1 MYVCTICDYRTK
13 LLYNFNRHKNRKIP
27 CKKKNTKP
35 CTIIGNAH
43 QFTQKLLDSS
53 NVVGDSSNV
62 VVSSS
67 NVVGDDKCSVKCS
80 KCYKIFSSIYSMNN
94 HLKKCQSVHSLQCFK
109 CKKVFSSRFG
119 KYYHLK
125 NVTCVPVDEVDD
137 AQCII
142 NNTHH
147 NNNYID
153 SSVHN
158 TILTVNS
165 TTFNNVQI
173 NAFGSEN
180 ISYLVDENMRLKNI
194 LQKKDAFMQKIVE
207 AIHFDEN
214 HPENHNIMMT
224 NLQSKHIMIH
234 NGTKFVKAL
243 KEPTFHKL
251 IQNKRNIINGNI
263 EDLGLSIACEKYIK
277 DKLDMLRHDEDKQK
291 ILKEKLELLCYNN
304 KDTTTDIV

>member
-1 MYVCTICDYRTK
+1 MYVCNICNYQTK
-13 LLYNFNRHKNRKIP
+13 LLYNFNRHKNRKQ
-27 CKKKNTKP
+27 P
-35 CTIIGNAH
+35 CTSIYDNFKTINGS
-43 QFTQKLLDSS
+43 TPKLTRKILNSSNVVGDSS

-62 VVSSS
+62 V
-67 NVVGDDKCSVKCS
+67 GDDKYSMKCS
-80 KCYKIFSSIYSMNN
+80 KCDKMFSSIYSLNN
-94 HLKKCQSVHSLQCFK
+94 HMKKCQSVHSLQCFK
-109 CKKVFSSRFG
+109 CKKVFASRFG

-125 NVTCVPVDEVDD
+125 NVICVSMEENNN
-137 AQCII
+137 QCVI
-142 NNTHH
+142 NNTH
-147 NNNYID
+147 NNNQYID

-158 TILTVNS
+158 TILTVNT

-173 NAFGSEN
+173 NAFGCEN
-180 ISYLVDENMRLKNI
+180 ISYLIDENLRLKNI

-224 NLQSKHIMIH
+224 NLQSKHILIH

-263 EDLGLSIACEKYIK
+263 EDLGLSVACEKYIK

-291 ILKEKLELLCYNN
+291 MLTEKLELLCYNN
-304 KDTTTDIV
+304 KDTTEIV